1 MLEAIVVI
9 IGLAVFE
16 IISSIDNAIVNAT
29 VLKTLPERYRR
40 LFLVWGIFLGVFVVR
55 GVLPFLI
62 VWLASPELSLGE
74 TLTLVFSDPK
84 KMEAALET
92 SKPLLLLGGGVYL
105 LYVWLGWLFLEE
117 KKYAFLVEHFVHR
130 QGVWFNA
137 VAALILMVII
147 WFGTH
152 HGNAM
157 LALSAAVGSVA
168 FFVTDGFRKNA
179 EEAEER
185 LQTQALSAWSKLIY
199 LEVLDASFSIDGVIG
214 AFAFTMSVPLILV
227 GNGPGRARGARGHDP
242 RRRHRVEV
250 RVPQERRHVL
260 DRRARRADDRRVVRR
275 ALPVLGGAG
284 HHGEPAG
291 DLPVDVGP
299 RAPRHCA
306 DLVSEPVTGAAPAR
320 VRDVWQAHLRLRVR
334 PVPGRGGVAAG
345 GDPAAPPGAGSAAR
359 HGAAARGGRRRAAGG
374 GVVVAQRGGGHGGRG
389 PVGRRVAGP
398 APARA
403 HRRRGRRPRCWR
415 STPRGA
421 ASRSSTTATCCST
434 AAGARPRRCGG
445 RNAWLLRLDRVVLC
459 PSAPSIYGRL
469 RREPRKSFVSTLE
482 AAADVLVA
490 AGEPEELRTTLHR
503 AMRTLVQR
511 ARASEAAP

>member
-227 GNGPGRARGARGHDP
+227 GNGLGA
-242 RRRHRVEV
+242 
-250 RVPQERRHVL
+250 L
-260 DRRARRADDRRVVRR
+260 VVREVTIR
-275 ALPVLGGAG
+275 GVDIVSKFAYLKNGAMYSIGVLGALMIAESFDA
-284 HHGEPAG
+284 HFPFWVA
-291 DLPVDVGP
+291 
-299 RAPRHCA
+299 
-306 DLVSEPVTGAAPAR
+306 PVTTVSLLVIFLLMS
-320 VRDVWQAHLRLRVR
+320 VR
-334 PVPGRGGVAAG
+334 
-345 GDPAAPPGAGSAAR
+345 
-359 HGAAARGGRRRAAGG
+359 
-374 GVVVAQRGGGHGGRG
+374 
-389 PVGRRVAGP
+389 
-398 APARA
+398 
-403 HRRRGRRPRCWR
+403 
-415 STPRGA
+415 
-421 ASRSSTTATCCST
+421 
-434 AAGARPRRCGG
+434 
-445 RNAWLLRLDRVVLC
+445 
-459 PSAPSIYGRL
+459 
-469 RREPRKSFVSTLE
+469 
-482 AAADVLVA
+482 
-490 AGEPEELRTTLHR
+490 ELRAT
-503 AMRTLVQR
+503 ARTL
-511 ARASEAAP
+511 